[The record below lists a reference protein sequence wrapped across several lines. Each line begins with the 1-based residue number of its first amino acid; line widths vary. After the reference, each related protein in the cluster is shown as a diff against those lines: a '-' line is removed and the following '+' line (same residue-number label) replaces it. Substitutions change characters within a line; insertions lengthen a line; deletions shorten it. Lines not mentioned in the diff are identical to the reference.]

1 VRRVDPLTK
10 RCGSIRELTSIVHP
24 LKVSP
29 TPKEDGGWRTFR
41 SGARDKIGEVDLS
54 ARR

>member
-10 RCGSIRELTSIVHP
+10 CSGSIRELTSIVHP
-24 LKVSP
+24 FKVDP

-41 SGARDKIGEVDLS
+41 GGARDKISEVKLS
-54 ARR
+54 ARC

>member
-10 RCGSIRELTSIVHP
+10 RCGSIRKLTAIIHSF
-24 LKVSP
+24 KVDP
-29 TPKEDGGWRTFR
+29 TPEEDRGWRTFR

>member
-10 RCGSIRELTSIVHP
+10 RCGSIRKLTAIIHSF
-24 LKVSP
+24 KVDP
-29 TPKEDGGWRTFR
+29 TPEEDRGWRALG
-41 SGARDKIGEVDLS
+41 SSARNKIGEVDLP